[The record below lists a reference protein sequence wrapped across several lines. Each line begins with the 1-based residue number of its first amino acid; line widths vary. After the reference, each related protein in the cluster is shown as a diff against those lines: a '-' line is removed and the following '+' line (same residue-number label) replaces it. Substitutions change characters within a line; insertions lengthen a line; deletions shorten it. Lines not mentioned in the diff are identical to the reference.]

1 MKRATFVSVVF
12 VALAFTGFAA
22 AQSYPDHPVRIIVPY
37 APGGSLDTVARLVGK
52 KLTDA
57 LGQQIVID
65 NRGGGGGNIGVEAA
79 VRSAP
84 DGYTLLMGANGPIS
98 INPSLYHNLPF
109 DPIKDLAPIST
120 VVTTSLMLVVN
131 PRIPVDSVGDLI
143 ALAKAKPGTINFG
156 SAGSGSTSHLSAE
169 LFKEMAGIDIVHIP
183 YRGAGPAIRDVI
195 SGETQMMI
203 TAVVTTLPHVKSGKL
218 KALAVTGPKR
228 LPIAPQVPTIGEWLP
243 GYEVVSW
250 YGLFAPAKTPPAV
263 IDRLH
268 DALVEILAAPDLRQ
282 HFVALGLDA
291 STDTPRQF
299 AHLIVAEKSKWAK
312 IIQKTGTHPD

>member
-1 MKRATFVSVVF
+1 MKRATFVSVIF
-12 VALAFTGFAA
+12 VALAFTGLAA
-22 AQSYPDHPVRIIVPY
+22 AQSYPDHPVRVIVPY

-57 LGQQIVID
+57 LGQQVVID

-131 PRIPVDSVGDLI
+131 PRLPVNSVGDLI
-143 ALAKAKPGTINFG
+143 ALAKAKPGAINFG

-228 LPIAPQVPTIGEWLP
+228 LPIVPQVPTIGEWLP

-250 YGLFAPAKTPPAV
+250 YGLFAPVKTPPAV

-291 STDTPRQF
+291 SADTPRQF
-299 AHLIVAEKSKWAK
+299 AHLIVAEKDKWAT
-312 IIQKTGTHPD
+312 IIRKTGTHPD